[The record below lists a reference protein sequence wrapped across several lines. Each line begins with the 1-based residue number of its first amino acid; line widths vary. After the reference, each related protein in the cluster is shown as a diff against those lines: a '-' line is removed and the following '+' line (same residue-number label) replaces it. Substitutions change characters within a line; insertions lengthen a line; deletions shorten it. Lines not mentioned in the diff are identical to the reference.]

1 MADKDAL
8 LQRGRAE
15 ENRFFA
21 ERDRELIENLKQ
33 QREDEHEQTIKDLA
47 TARCPRDGERLAQ
60 RELHGVTIDD
70 CPECNGIWLD
80 KGELEALSERQGS
93 EGVGNFLSQLT
104 TILAPTKSEAE

>member
-21 ERDRELIENLKQ
+21 ERDRELIEKLKQ
-33 QREDEHEQTIKDLA
+33 QQEEEHEQTVKELA
-47 TARCPRDGERLAQ
+47 IARCPRDGERLA
-60 RELHGVTIDD
+60 RRDVHGVTIDD
-70 CPECNGIWLD
+70 CPVCHGIWLD
-80 KGELEALSERQGS
+80 KGELEALSERQGT

-104 TILAPTKSEAE
+104 TLLAPKKS

>member
-21 ERDRELIENLKQ
+21 ERDRELIDKLKQ
-33 QREDEHEQTIKDLA
+33 QQEDEHEQTVKELA
-47 TARCPRDGERLAQ
+47 LARCPRDGERLTQ
-60 RELHGVTIDD
+60 RDLQGVSIDD
-70 CPECNGIWLD
+70 CPVCHGMWLD

-93 EGVGNFLSQLT
+93 AGVGNFLSQLT
-104 TILAPTKSEAE
+104 SILAPKKS

>member
-21 ERDRELIENLKQ
+21 ERDRELIDKLKQ
-33 QREDEHEQTIKDLA
+33 QREDEHEQTVKELA
-47 TARCPRDGERLAQ
+47 LARCPRDGERLAQ
-60 RELHGVTIDD
+60 RDLHGVSIDD
-70 CPECNGIWLD
+70 CPVCHGIWLD

-104 TILAPTKSEAE
+104 SILAPKKS

>member
-21 ERDRELIENLKQ
+21 ERDRELIDKLKQ
-33 QREDEHEQTIKDLA
+33 QKEDEHEQTIKDLA
-47 TARCPRDGERLAQ
+47 LARCPRDGERLAQ
-60 RELHGVTIDD
+60 RDLHGVTIDE

-80 KGELEALSERQGS
+80 TGELEALSERQGG

-104 TILAPTKSEAE
+104 AILTPTKS

>member
-47 TARCPRDGERLAQ
+47 TARCPRDGERLTS
-60 RELHGVTIDD
+60 EITWSDD
-70 CPECNGIWLD
+70 
-80 KGELEALSERQGS
+80 
-93 EGVGNFLSQLT
+93 
-104 TILAPTKSEAE
+104 

>member
-47 TARCPRDGERLAQ
+47 TARCPRDGERLTQ

-93 EGVGNFLSQLT
+93 AGVGNFLSQLT
-104 TILAPTKSEAE
+104 TILAPKKS